1 MLLQGKVVIVT
12 GASRGIGR
20 EIALTLAKNGA
31 SLAITGNKEN
41 LLKEVAEEIE
51 KLNQKCLIYAGDVSD
66 PNTSKEL
73 VSNVIEVFGR
83 IDILVNN
90 AGINTRIPTLELT
103 PEEWQKVININLN
116 GAFYSCTAVL
126 PYMIKQKSGKI
137 INVSSTTAKTP
148 HRNASPSYGASK
160 AGVNYLTQH
169 LALEMAKHNI
179 CVNAV
184 CPGPIETDMSKQWS
198 EEYRKQVLSK
208 IPLGRIGK
216 AQNVANTV
224 LFLSSSM
231 SDFITGESINING
244 GTYMN

>member
-1 MLLQGKVVIVT
+1 MLLQGKIAIVT
-12 GASRGIGR
+12 GATRGIGR

-31 SLAITGNKEN
+31 SLIITGNQEK
-41 LLKEVAEEIE
+41 LLRELAQEIE
-51 KLNQKCLIYAGDVSD
+51 KLNQKCLVQTGDISD
-66 PNTSKEL
+66 PSTSKKF
-73 VSNVIEVFGR
+73 VSNAIDSFGK

-90 AGINTRIPTLELT
+90 AGINTRIPTLELQ
-103 PEEWQKVININLN
+103 PEEWQKVINTNLN
-116 GAFYSCTAVL
+116 GTFYCCSAVL
-126 PYMIKQKSGKI
+126 PYMIKQQSGKI

-160 AGVNYLTQH
+160 AGINYLTQH
-169 LALEMAKHNI
+169 LALEMAKYNI

-198 EEYRKQVLSK
+198 DEYRKQVLSK
-208 IPLGRIGK
+208 IPLGRIGESK
-216 AQNVANTV
+216 DVADAV
-224 LFLSSSM
+224 LFLASNM

>member
-1 MLLQGKVVIVT
+1 MLLEGKIAIVT
-12 GASRGIGR
+12 GASRGIGK

-31 SLAITGNKEN
+31 SLIIAGNNES
-41 LLKEVAEEIE
+41 LLKEVATEVE
-51 KLNQKCLIYAGDVSD
+51 KLNQKCLIHMGDISD

-73 VSNVIEVFGR
+73 AIKAIETFGK

-90 AGINTRIPTLELT
+90 AGINTRIPTLELK
-103 PEEWQKVININLN
+103 PEDWQKVININLN
-116 GAFYSCTAVL
+116 GTFYSCAAVL
-126 PYMIKQKSGKI
+126 PHMIKQKSGKI

-184 CPGPIETDMSKQWS
+184 CPGPIETDMSKQWTD
-198 EEYRKQVLSK
+198 EYRKQVLER
-208 IPLGRIGK
+208 IPLGRIGTS
-216 AQNVANTV
+216 NDVASAV
-224 LFLSSSM
+224 LFLASKQ

-244 GTYMN
+244 GTFMN